1 MTREPLPNRRA
12 SHTIKFRFGGQ
23 NAAYHLSVGYFPDGR
38 MGEIFIS
45 TNKIGSAAEAIARD
59 IAILISLG
67 LQHHCALDTMAK
79 AITREANGEPSTVA
93 GAVLDILCG
102 DRSTNDGAQ

>member
-1 MTREPLPNRRA
+1 MTRDTLPPRRR
-12 SHTIKFRFGGQ
+12 SDSIKFRFGGQ
-23 NAAYHLSVGYFPDGR
+23 NSAYHLTIGYFPDGR

-67 LQHHCALDTMAK
+67 LQHHCTLETMAK

-102 DRSTNDGAQ
+102 ETNAAD